1 MQVFCQILTKI
12 DPECF
17 ILNNRLWIFYPR
29 IMAE

>member
-17 ILNNRLWIFYPR
+17 ILNNRLWDYFTR
-29 IMAE
+29 V